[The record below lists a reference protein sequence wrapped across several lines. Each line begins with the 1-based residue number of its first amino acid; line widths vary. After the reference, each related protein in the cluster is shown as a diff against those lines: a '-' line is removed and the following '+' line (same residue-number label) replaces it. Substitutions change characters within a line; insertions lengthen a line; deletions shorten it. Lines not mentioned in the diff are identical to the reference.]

1 MQFTGLLCCPCENA
15 TATLKHFYQ
24 AAIESGGRQ
33 MTQFFTCFAAS
44 RNSSCCVL
52 KDQRYIATY
61 LIPFFRRYYVKG
73 SISFE
78 IGTIESNFILKV
90 IEAEGK
96 SIIYSIQ
103 AVCT

>member
-52 KDQRYIATY
+52 KDQ
-61 LIPFFRRYYVKG
+61 
-73 SISFE
+73 SILFD
-78 IGTIESNFILKV
+78 L
-90 IEAEGK
+90 IEAG
-96 SIIYSIQ
+96 
-103 AVCT
+103 A